1 MYHFGRHVV
10 TLTLRG
16 NVLVYAAVLAFFA
29 FSSIIPVLLLILY
42 LASKFMPDQYVMH
55 YLEGELQSYFPDV
68 PNIHNLLAT
77 NVQRL
82 AKLGS
87 EVRLYSIIGL
97 VWTSTE
103 GFLSLQQAL
112 DALAFT
118 KTRRSFLKQYLASF
132 VLVGIFLIG
141 TVAAA
146 FADAVVQSTHNIS
159 PNVSALLSTT
169 AAISFPLF
177 LFLSCVL
184 CYRLLPSQT
193 FSIRWIAVGAL
204 FTTISIYVSRYAF
217 FIYAK
222 HLGQYQLIYGALTFI
237 MLLAYWLYIV
247 SFLFLFGGV
256 LMVVLEDSTSDHTP
270 SPSGRKGIKDE
281 TQVDT
286 LRKRNRNT
294 RLGIHG

>member
-1 MYHFGRHVV
+1 M
-10 TLTLRG
+10 
-16 NVLVYAAVLAFFA
+16 YAAVLAFFA
-29 FSSIIPVLLLILY
+29 FSSIIPVLLLIVY
-42 LASKFMPDQYVMH
+42 LASKFIPNQYVLH

-77 NVQRL
+77 NLQRL

-87 EVRLYSIIGL
+87 EVRLYSILGL
-97 VWTSTE
+97 IWTTTE

-118 KTRRSFLKQYLASF
+118 KTRRSFLRQYLASF

-146 FADAVVQSTHNIS
+146 FADAVLQSIHNIS
-159 PNVSALLSTT
+159 SSVSVFLSIT

-193 FSIRWIAVGAL
+193 FSLRWIAIGAL
-204 FTTISIYVSRYAF
+204 FTTISIYVSRYGF

-222 HLGQYQLIYGALTFI
+222 HLGQYQLIYGTLTFI

-256 LMVVLEDSTSDHTP
+256 LMVVLEDSTSDQTP
-270 SPSGRKGIKDE
+270 SPAGPKN
-281 TQVDT
+281 
-286 LRKRNRNT
+286 LREEAEPLQKRNRKT